1 MQAWLLSSF
10 AKKTLHIW
18 LAVMSE
24 HVCVLVPLNASVFGE
39 REGERRSIWVKGCK
53 PVLLC

>member
-24 HVCVLVPLNASVFGE
+24 HVCVLVPLNASVFGG